1 MKKEKK
7 LEPKQPEEKKVHETK
22 CEVDVEKWFTK
33 ARSDK
38 GMCTISEYMDSISRN
53 GANFLEMKKDVKFNE
68 KFATPS
74 SQ

>member
-7 LEPKQPEEKKVHETK
+7 LEPKQPEEKKPDERH

-33 ARSDK
+33 ARTDK
-38 GMCTISEYMDSISRN
+38 GKCTISEYMDSISRN

-68 KFATPS
+68 KLASPS